1 MPTFKVGDTVIF
13 SDYDAL
19 KEWFTSTMPRT
30 ALFLAQPDDVMIVEA
45 LWDVG
50 QLYVQA
56 PKWGGVLPSRFFKLA
71 EGDSN
76 AHPSQK

>member
-1 MPTFKVGDTVIF
+1 MINFKVNDPVIF

-30 ALFLAQPDDVMIVEA
+30 ALFLAQPDDVMTIEA
-45 LWDVG
+45 IWDDNLFVKG
-50 QLYVQA
+50 PGWSGA
-56 PKWGGVLPSRFFKLA
+56 LPSRFFKHA